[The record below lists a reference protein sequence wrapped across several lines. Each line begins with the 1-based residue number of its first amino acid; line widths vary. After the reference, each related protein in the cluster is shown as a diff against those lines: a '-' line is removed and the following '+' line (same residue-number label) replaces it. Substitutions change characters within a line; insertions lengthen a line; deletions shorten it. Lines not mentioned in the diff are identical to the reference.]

1 MNIVLYGSEELLL
14 KQRLEK
20 FKKQYKINDQDMNLS
35 IYYPDETSMDVIL
48 QDAITPPFLTEYKM
62 VILRKPTFLTTEKQ
76 KNVSDEDIAAF
87 NDYIAHDNP
96 TTIFIISPQ

>member
-14 KQRLEK
+14 KQRFEK

-62 VILRKPTFLTTEKQ
+62 VILRKPTVVTTEKQ
-76 KNVSDEDIAAF
+76 KSVSD
-87 NDYIAHDNP
+87 
-96 TTIFIISPQ
+96 